1 MTIKIVT
8 TEGGVFILFLPP
20 RPSDEDDDMTGQGLV
35 LLDKKGRYPL
45 RNSKRLGQ
53 LLCPRGE
60 AEWPLTYPVAERERQ
75 CEFL

>member
-1 MTIKIVT
+1 M
-8 TEGGVFILFLPP
+8 FILFLPP

-60 AEWPLTYPVAERERQ
+60 AEWPLTYPVAERERDNVNSY
-75 CEFL
+75 ESVMKAALVL